1 MNPALWIS
9 KTGLDAQQTDISVIS
24 NNLANASTTGFK
36 KGRAV
41 FEDLLY
47 QTVRQPGGQST
58 QNTQLP
64 SGLMLGTGVQ
74 VVGTQKSFT
83 QGNII
88 LTENSTD
95 VAIQGRGMFQ
105 VLLPDGTTAYTRN
118 GGFSLDNTGQLVTS
132 GNGYIVQPSVT
143 IPQDAQS
150 LTIGADG
157 TVSVQLPGQPA
168 PTVLGNLQLVD
179 FVNQGGLQPIGENL
193 FKETG
198 SSGAPVTGTP
208 GLSGFGTLVN
218 GALESSN
225 VSVVEELVSLIET
238 QRTYEMNAKV
248 ISAVDNM
255 LQFVNQTL

>member
-1 MNPALWIS
+1 M
-9 KTGLDAQQTDISVIS
+9 V
-24 NNLANASTTGFK
+24 
-36 KGRAV
+36 
-41 FEDLLY
+41 
-47 QTVRQPGGQST
+47 
-58 QNTQLP
+58 
-64 SGLMLGTGVQ
+64 GTGVK
-74 VVGTQKSFT
+74 VVGTQKAFT
-83 QGNII
+83 QGN
-88 LTENSTD
+88 LTITDNATD
-95 VAIQGRGMFQ
+95 VAIQGRGFFQ

-118 GGFSLDNTGQLVTS
+118 GAFSLDNTGQLVTA
-132 GNGYIVQPSVT
+132 GNGYVIQPATT

-157 TVSVQLPGQPA
+157 TISVQLPGQAA

-179 FVNQGGLQPIGENL
+179 FVNPIGLQPVGENL
-193 FKETG
+193 FKETA

-208 GLSGFGTLVN
+208 GLAGFGSLVN

-248 ISAVDNM
+248 ISAVDDM

>member
-1 MNPALWIS
+1 MNSALWIS
-9 KTGLDAQQTDISVIS
+9 KTGLDAQQTDIAVIS
-24 NNLANASTTGFK
+24 NNLANASTVGFK

-64 SGLMLGTGVQ
+64 SGLMLGTGVK

-83 QGNII
+83 QGNLI
-88 LTENSTD
+88 LTKNGTD

-105 VLLPDGTTAYTRN
+105 VLLPDGTFAYTRN
-118 GGFSLDNTGQLVTS
+118 GGFSLDRTGQLVTS
-132 GNGYIVQPSVT
+132 GNGYIVQPSITV
-143 IPQDAQS
+143 PQDSQS
-150 LTIGADG
+150 LTIGTDG
-157 TVSVQLPGQPA
+157 TVSVQLPGQSA
-168 PTVLGNLQLVD
+168 PSVLGNMQIID
-179 FVNQGGLQPIGENL
+179 FINPAGLQPIGENL
-193 FKETG
+193 FRETA

-208 GLSGFGTLVN
+208 GLSGFGTLIN

-248 ISAVDNM
+248 ISAVDSM
-255 LQFVNQTL
+255 LQFINQTL

>member
-1 MNPALWIS
+1 MHPALWIS

-24 NNLANASTTGFK
+24 NNLANASTVGFK

-58 QNTQLP
+58 QNTQLS
-64 SGLMLGTGVQ
+64 SGLMLGTGVK

-83 QGNII
+83 QGNLQ
-88 LTENSTD
+88 LTNNGTD
-95 VAIQGRGMFQ
+95 VAVQGRGFFE
-105 VLLPDGTTAYTRN
+105 VLLPDGTSAYTRN
-118 GGFSLDNTGQLVTS
+118 GGFALDNTGQLVTS
-132 GNGYIVQPSVT
+132 GNGYIVQPAIT

-150 LTIGADG
+150 LTIGSDG
-157 TVSVQLPGQPA
+157 TVSVQLQGQA
-168 PTVLGNLQLVD
+168 ATTVLGNMQLVD

-193 FKETG
+193 FKETA

-225 VSVVEELVSLIET
+225 VSVVEELVNLIET

-248 ISAVDNM
+248 ISAVDSM
-255 LQFVNQTL
+255 LQFVNQTI